1 MTMKTLNDYY
11 TADKDSSI
19 NEELS
24 KSYDTIIEKLIEAKN
39 KKLPLNEGL
48 FTSILGGVVGASF
61 GPAVMKAVCEAL
73 GINEKGPLGSLITSR
88 LILGAVGAKIGW

>member
-1 MTMKTLNDYY
+1 MKNINDYCNKE
-11 TADKDSSI
+11 TNISI
-19 NEELS
+19 NEELD
-24 KSYDTIIEKLIEAKN
+24 KFYDMIIEKLLDAK
-39 KKLPLNEGL
+39 KKQIPLDEGL

-88 LILGAVGAKIGW
+88 LILTAVGAKIGW